1 MLVRRHN
8 LPVWV
13 HTEAEAA
20 RAVSLSKTF
29 LPKPGGLYK
38 ARAGHR
44 PQRPRPPVS
53 GSFPNHH
60 TNPARVLQ
68 AKRPI
73 QVEAGRCLAL
83 RLVGPQEGLGSE
95 DQLQVLVADRQR
107 ATRWLQASEVLSER
121 QAQAWS
127 RFGF

>member
-60 TNPARVLQ
+60 TNPARVRS
-68 AKRPI
+68 RPLP
-73 QVEAGRCLAL
+73 GTSPGGSPRG
-83 RLVGPQEGLGSE
+83 VGQ
-95 DQLQVLVADRQR
+95 
-107 ATRWLQASEVLSER
+107 
-121 QAQAWS
+121 
-127 RFGF
+127 